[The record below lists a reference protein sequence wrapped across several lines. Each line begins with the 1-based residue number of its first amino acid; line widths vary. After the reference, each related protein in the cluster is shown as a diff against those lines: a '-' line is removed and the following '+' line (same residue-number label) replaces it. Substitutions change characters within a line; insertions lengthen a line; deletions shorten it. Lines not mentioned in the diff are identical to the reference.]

1 MFDTTKEDLKDLLR
15 DAHDGKIQ
23 LPDFQRNYVWND
35 EDVRSLLASVSK
47 GYPIGALLMLE
58 AGSSVN
64 FKPRLI
70 EGVPK
75 RNLAPSNLLLDGQQ
89 RLTSLYQTTFSRE
102 AVKTKNDKKMEIERF
117 YYIDIKEA
125 VAKGADIEKAI
136 LAVPADKVIRRAFGR
151 GVEIDLSRSDGEYE
165 HDLFPLN
172 VVFDSKAWFYGWQD
186 FWKSRGRDVRD
197 LERDFDHA
205 VLDRLQRYKIPIIR
219 LDKGNSREAI
229 CLVFEKVNVGGKK
242 LDAFEL
248 VTAIY
253 AADEFDLREDWGGK
267 SSGRLSRIIGTKN
280 RRDVLSSLANTD
292 FLQACS
298 LIYTREGRERQKQE
312 NPQGELP
319 QISCKREALL
329 ALPLKAY
336 RSHANTLEAGFVEA
350 GAFLNEQKIIWNRDV
365 PYPPVIV
372 ALASVFAILGS
383 AGVNAAVKKKLERW
397 FWSVTFGELYGSAT
411 ESRLARDV
419 PDLVDWISGKGDQP
433 RSLDEALFQKD
444 RLNTLRSR
452 QSAAYKGIHA
462 RLMRD
467 GCRDFITGKPA
478 DIMTFSSDKIDIHHI
493 FPKKWCKQNGIRMR
507 TLNSIV
513 NKTALSKRSNIVIGG
528 HAPSVY
534 LKRIEEKHGITPSD
548 LDDILRS
555 HLIEPAHLRADDF
568 EAFFADRRDRLADL
582 VERAMEKKVV
592 VGVAEE
598 GVDLEPDTEDDD
610 ELEGGAE
617 AEGEAA

>member
-1 MFDTTKEDLKDLLR
+1 VFDTTKEDLKDLLR
-15 DAHDGKIQ
+15 EAHEGKIQ
-23 LPDFQRNYVWND
+23 LPDFQRSYVWND
-35 EDVRSLLASVSK
+35 EDVRSLIASVSK

-58 AGSSVN
+58 AGCSVN
-64 FKPRLI
+64 FKPRLL
-70 EGVPK
+70 EGVPQ
-75 RNLAPSNLLLDGQQ
+75 RSLQPSNLLLDGQQ
-89 RLTSLYQTTFSRE
+89 RITSLYQTTFSRD
-102 AVKTKNDKKMEIERF
+102 AVKTKNDKKMEIERY

-125 VAKGADIEKAI
+125 VAQGADIEKAI
-136 LAVPADKVIRRAFGR
+136 LAVPPDRIVRKVFGR
-151 GVEIDLSRSDGEYE
+151 GVEIDLSQREGEYQ

-172 VVFDSKAWFYGWQD
+172 VVFDSKDWFYGWRD
-186 FWKSRGRDVRD
+186 FWKHRNRDIYD
-197 LERDFDHA
+197 LERAFDQA
-205 VLDRLQRYKIPIIR
+205 VVDRLQRYKVPIIR
-219 LDKGNSREAI
+219 LDKNNSREAI

-267 SSGRLSRIIGTKN
+267 NSGRLRRIIGTNN
-280 RRDVLSSLANTD
+280 RHDVLSNLANTD

-298 LIYTREGRERQKQE
+298 LLHTREGREHCKVA
-312 NPQGELP
+312 NPAGDLP
-319 QISCKREALL
+319 QISCKRDALL
-329 ALPLKAY
+329 ALPLGAY
-336 RSHANTLEAGFVEA
+336 RRHANTLEQGFVEA
-350 GAFLNEQKIIWNRDV
+350 GAFLNEQKIVWHRDV

-372 ALASVFAILGS
+372 ALASVLAIIGK
-383 AGVNAAVKKKLERW
+383 AKINVATKKKLERW

-419 PDLVDWISGKGDQP
+419 PELVDWIMGGGEQP

-493 FPKKWCKQNGIRMR
+493 FPKKWCRQNDIRMR

-528 HAPSVY
+528 HAPSIY
-534 LKRIEEKHGITPSD
+534 LKRIEEKHGIASSD
-548 LDDILRS
+548 LDEILRS
-555 HLIEPAHLRADDF
+555 HLIEPKFLRADDF
-568 EAFFADRRDRLADL
+568 DAFFKDRRDKLADL

-592 VGVAEE
+592 VGSIQE
-598 GVDLEPDTEDDD
+598 GIDTEPDVEEDDD
-610 ELEGGAE
+610 LEDALE
-617 AEGEAA
+617 IDA